1 MSSLPGAMGGDETA
15 KSGENANGQ
24 QSGAMQGREHAVRG
38 WKARARTAEDDDA
51 GVMRAGVG
59 AAVGKRKVEE
69 GTPSCSFGKQVL
81 YRKMV
86 IVEAH
91 DV

>member
-1 MSSLPGAMGGDETA
+1 MSSLPGAMGGDEAA

-51 GVMRAGVG
+51 GVMGRSWGSSWE
-59 AAVGKRKVEE
+59 K